1 MAAIGQKQTSM
12 TLSSL
17 FVLSLVTWVLI
28 GVAWLFPKKLKL
40 MKRLGHLTA
49 DEIIQLG
56 KAGDIEVQNLRK
68 RTWWWIGMGLAVLL
82 PQQIVLSVVKTVGS

>member
-1 MAAIGQKQTSM
+1 M

-17 FVLSLVTWVLI
+17 FVLSLVAWVLV

-56 KAGDIEVQNLRK
+56 KAGDIEVQSLRK
-68 RTWWWIGMGLAVLL
+68 KSWWWMGAGMVLLL
-82 PQQIVLSVVKTVGS
+82 PQSIVLQIIKNAGS

>member
-1 MAAIGQKQTSM
+1 M

-17 FVLSLVTWVLI
+17 FVLSLFAWVFI

-40 MKRLGHLTA
+40 MKRLGHLTT

-56 KAGDIEVQNLRK
+56 KAGDIEVQSLRK
-68 RTWWWIGMGLAVLL
+68 KTWWWIGVGLVLLL
-82 PQQIVLSVVKTVGS
+82 PQSIILQLMKNAGS

>member
-1 MAAIGQKQTSM
+1 M

-17 FVLSLVTWVLI
+17 FLISLVVWVVI
-28 GVAWLFPKKLKL
+28 GVLWLLPMKLKI

-56 KAGDIEVQNLRK
+56 KAGDAEVQSLRK
-68 RTWWWIGMGLAVLL
+68 RSWWWIGIGLAVLV
-82 PQQIVLSVVKTVGS
+82 PQQLVLSALKTVGS